1 MAQQSTHNTDRRVA
15 LLEAFDSMTDEAQGT
30 ALAMLQSIARGSPR
44 HPSRGLRL
52 VASGGNGLDLRGSPR
67 RV

>member
-1 MAQQSTHNTDRRVA
+1 MEQEKTQQSDRRAAV
-15 LLEAFDSMTDEAQGT
+15 LEAFDSMSDEAQGT

-44 HPSRGLRL
+44 NPATGLRL
-52 VASGGNGLDLRGSPR
+52 VASSGNRLHLGGASG